1 MGKNYY
7 TFLVIPQKESATK
20 KFRVSSTFI
29 KFISIVA
36 VVGVLSISY
45 FSYDHII
52 IKGKVE
58 ELSRL
63 EELTQTQKTQI
74 DLLAGKVMDFEKKM
88 SDLRQFDKKI
98 RIMTN
103 LDINREG
110 DQVLGVGGSV
120 PGDIGIGYQ
129 SAEMERTLI
138 DKIHESMDELLN
150 EANYQEDSFQE
161 LIDFLKKQKSILAS
175 TPSIWPVMGWVTSE
189 FGYRVSP
196 FTGKR
201 EFHKGID
208 IATKIGKE
216 IVTPANGVAV
226 EVTKQPG
233 MGNMVKVDH
242 GNDIQT
248 IYGHLLAVKVKKGE
262 KIKRGDVIGT
272 VGNSGRSTGPHL
284 HYGIA
289 VDGVY
294 VNPRRYLF

>member
-20 KFRVSSTFI
+20 KFRVSSAFI
-29 KFISIVA
+29 KFMSVVIIVGA
-36 VVGVLSISY
+36 LSIGY
-45 FSYDHII
+45 FSYEHIV

-58 ELSRL
+58 ELNRL
-63 EELTQTQKTQI
+63 EELTQTQKSQI
-74 DLLAGKVMDFEKKM
+74 DLLAGKVMDFERKM
-88 SDLRQFDKKI
+88 ADLRQFDKKI
-98 RIMTN
+98 RVMTN
-103 LDINREG
+103 LDVNRG
-110 DQVLGVGGSV
+110 GNQMLGVGGSV
-120 PGDIGIGYQ
+120 PGELGIGYQ

-138 DKIHESMDELLN
+138 GKIHESMNDLLN
-150 EANYQEDSFQE
+150 EANYQQNSFQE
-161 LIDFLKKQKSILAS
+161 LLDFLKKQKSILAS

-189 FGYRVSP
+189 FGYRKSP

-216 IVTPANGVAV
+216 IVAPANGIAI

-233 MGNMVKVDH
+233 MGNMVKIDH
-242 GNDIQT
+242 GNNIQT
-248 IYGHLLAVKVKKGE
+248 IYGHLLAIKVKKGA
-262 KIKRGDVIGT
+262 KVKRGDVIGT

-284 HYGIA
+284 HYGVA

-294 VNPRRYLF
+294 VSPRRYLF